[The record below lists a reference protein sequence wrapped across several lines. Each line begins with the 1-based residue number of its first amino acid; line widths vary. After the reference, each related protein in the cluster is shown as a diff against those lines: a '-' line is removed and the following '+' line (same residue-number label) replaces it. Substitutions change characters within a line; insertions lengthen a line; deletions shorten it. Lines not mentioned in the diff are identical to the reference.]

1 MYIQFDFSSIP
12 PGSVITSAT
21 LQLYQYNYE
30 GSGDRIYD
38 IYLVNNSWNEDTI
51 TWNSLLGTTSGDVQ
65 TSSTV
70 INISEGWKSWD
81 ATFDVN
87 ACVNNISLPDH
98 PYHGWM
104 IRDHYEN
111 TSDYQGRQFVSKDF
125 PPQCQ
130 EFWPKLEVIYDIDN
144 EPPIVTITSPENGTI
159 FAEQNI
165 TVSGN
170 ISDNIGIVSLSQEHS
185 WGSQGSGGGGPID
198 PPVTYLTFSYNFTL
212 HEGWNMIT
220 IGASD
225 AAGNDGNDS
234 IIIYYIP
241 NNPPVIYNEFPSNGS
256 TNQSRPPVELNATVE
271 DPEGDIMDVSI
282 RWMKHDYHHYG
293 EWILLE
299 DYRGVYNGT
308 YNKEN
313 LTGNDWIW
321 GNTVYT
327 WSINVT
333 DGTSWTNKTF
343 QYTTGGSRYD
353 IDNDDSVNF
362 QDAGLVWIHRTSEV
376 PYDGIYDV
384 NCDGQVNFQD
394 AGLTWINRD

>member
-1 MYIQFDFSSIP
+1 VKKKFIKNSYSYSKILSVSILALFIVMYALSSLVYLTISAEAVDLSSRDTTVTFYPFQDAYVNEDDPDVNFGSLTYLWVTQAPNKRMYIQFDFSSIP

-51 TWNSLLGTTSGDVQ
+51 TWNSLLGTTSGDVL
-65 TSSTV
+65 TSSTIV
-70 INISEGWKSWD
+70 NTSEGWKSWD
-81 ATFDVN
+81 VTFDVN

-104 IRDHYEN
+104 IKDHYEN
-111 TSDYQGRQFVSKDF
+111 TSDYQGRQFASRDI
-125 PPQCQ
+125 PPEIQ
-130 EFWPKLEVIYDIDN
+130 EFMPKLGVTYEFNTEPVVYN
-144 EPPIVTITSPENGTI
+144 ENPVNGISNVERPPI
-159 FAEQNI
+159 
-165 TVSGN
+165 
-170 ISDNIGIVSLSQEHS
+170 
-185 WGSQGSGGGGPID
+185 
-198 PPVTYLTFSYNFTL
+198 
-212 HEGWNMIT
+212 
-220 IGASD
+220 
-225 AAGNDGNDS
+225 
-234 IIIYYIP
+234 
-241 NNPPVIYNEFPSNGS
+241 
-256 TNQSRPPVELNATVE
+256 ELNATVE

-282 RWMKHDYHHYG
+282 RWMKHDYYHYG

-299 DYRGVYNGT
+299 DYKGVYNGT

-343 QYTTGGSRYD
+343 QYTTSGSRYD

-362 QDAGLVWIHRTSEV
+362 QDAGLVWIYRTSEV